1 MTNFIILIT
10 MVSILFFL
18 RMRYL
23 NLYKKIKFFVLVSI
37 VFVMVFYILVYPSE
51 IIEATRS
58 GIILWA
64 NVVLPSLL
72 PFFIGAELLVGLG
85 LVKFIGVLIEP
96 IIRPIFNVPGEASF
110 VFAMS
115 ITSGYPI
122 GVKLTSNLRR
132 NGDISQ
138 SEAQRIIS
146 FCSTSGPLFM
156 IGAVA
161 PVTL

>member
-1 MTNFIILIT
+1 MK
-10 MVSILFFL
+10 
-18 RMRYL
+18 YL
-23 NLYKKIKFFVLVSI
+23 GLYKKVKFIALVSI
-37 VFVMVFYILVYPSE
+37 VFLMVFFILIYPSD

-58 GIILWA
+58 GILLWA

-110 VFAMS
+110 IFAMS

-132 NGDISQ
+132 NNVITQ

-161 PVTL
+161 MVTL